1 MILIN
6 AVLASLPVYNLSFF
20 LAPKKVINRI
30 IQLQRNFL
38 LGGRGSEECRKICW
52 VKLDVVCKNR
62 SEGGLGIKSIRDFNL
77 TLLGKWR

>member
-38 LGGRGSEECRKICW
+38 LGG
-52 VKLDVVCKNR
+52 
-62 SEGGLGIKSIRDFNL
+62 EGE
-77 TLLGKWR
+77 